1 MNETADVVVIG
12 AGVMGASTAFRLAE
26 RGLKV
31 TVVEKN
37 FVGSGST
44 AKSSAIIRQHYSNE
58 ITARMALFSLRVFQH
73 FDEVVGGECGFR
85 PTGFLVLA
93 SAEQAAGMEANI
105 ALQRAVGIQTGLL
118 SPEELR
124 ELAPGLAGAEEVVAA
139 YEPESGYADPV
150 LTTTAFMAAARRL
163 GATVHQQTEV
173 TGLRFSGGRVTGV
186 ITNRGEIAAGAVV
199 NTAGPWGARVAR
211 MAGIELPVQPCRVQ
225 VALFA
230 PPPGHGPVPLVVA
243 DFVHAIYHRPET
255 GEMTLV
261 GSVDP
266 AEANDHA
273 DPDAYNEYV
282 DTAFV
287 LDSGE
292 RLARRFPYMEAGHS
306 RQGYAGIYDVTPDW
320 HPVIDEPIPGSGF
333 FVAVGH
339 SGHGFKLAPA
349 VGVMVADL
357 VTGQKTE
364 GLDSTLF
371 RLARYAQNE
380 PVRGR
385 YAYSIAG

>member
-199 NTAGPWGARVAR
+199 N
-211 MAGIELPVQPCRVQ
+211 
-225 VALFA
+225 
-230 PPPGHGPVPLVVA
+230 
-243 DFVHAIYHRPET
+243 
-255 GEMTLV
+255 
-261 GSVDP
+261 
-266 AEANDHA
+266 
-273 DPDAYNEYV
+273 
-282 DTAFV
+282 
-287 LDSGE
+287 
-292 RLARRFPYMEAGHS
+292 
-306 RQGYAGIYDVTPDW
+306 
-320 HPVIDEPIPGSGF
+320 
-333 FVAVGH
+333 
-339 SGHGFKLAPA
+339 
-349 VGVMVADL
+349 
-357 VTGQKTE
+357 
-364 GLDSTLF
+364 
-371 RLARYAQNE
+371 
-380 PVRGR
+380 
-385 YAYSIAG
+385 

>member
-1 MNETADVVVIG
+1 MPETADVVVIG

-26 RGLKV
+26 RGLNV
-31 TVVEKN
+31 TVVEKG
-37 FVGSGST
+37 VVAGGST

-73 FDEVVGGECGFR
+73 FAEIVGGECGFR
-85 PTGFLVLA
+85 PTGFLILA
-93 SAEQAAGMEANI
+93 SADQAAGMQANL
-105 ALQRAVGIQTGLL
+105 ALQQAVGIQTRLL
-118 SPEELR
+118 TTAELR
-124 ELAPGLAGAEEVVAA
+124 ELAPGLAAAEEVVAA

-150 LTTTAFMAAARRL
+150 LTTTSFMDAARRL
-163 GATVHQQTEV
+163 GARVHQQTEV
-173 TGLRFSGGRVTGV
+173 TGLRFQGDRVTGV
-186 ITNRGEIAAGAVV
+186 ITTRGEIAAGAVV

-211 MAGIELPVQPCRVQ
+211 MAGLELPLQPCRVQ
-225 VALFA
+225 IALFA
-230 PPPGHGPVPLVVA
+230 PPPGHHPIPLVVA

-255 GEMTLV
+255 GAMTLV
-261 GSVDP
+261 GSIDP

-282 DTAFV
+282 DTTFV
-287 LDSGE
+287 LDTGE
-292 RLARRFPYMEAGHS
+292 RLARRFPYMEAGSS
-306 RQGYAGIYDVTPDW
+306 RPGYAGIYDVTPDW
-320 HPVIDEPIPGSGF
+320 HPIIDEPIPGSGF

-364 GLDSTLF
+364 GLDPSLF
-371 RLARYAQNE
+371 RLARYARNE

>member
-31 TVVEKN
+31 TVVEKG
-37 FVGSGST
+37 FVAGGST

-73 FDEVVGGECGFR
+73 FADIVGGECGFR
-85 PTGFLVLA
+85 PTGFVVLA
-93 SAEQAAGMEANI
+93 SADQADGMKANL
-105 ALQRAVGIQTGLL
+105 ALQQAVGIQTRLL
-118 SPEELR
+118 TTAELL
-124 ELAPGLAGAEEVVAA
+124 ELAPGLAAAEQVVAA

-150 LTTTAFMAAARRL
+150 LTTTGFMAAARRL
-163 GATVHQQTEV
+163 GARVHQQTEV
-173 TGLRFSGGRVTGV
+173 IGLRFRGDRITGV
-186 ITNRGEIAAGAVV
+186 ITTGGEIAAGAVV

-211 MAGIELPVQPCRVQ
+211 MAGLELPLQPCRVQ
-225 VALFA
+225 IALFA
-230 PPPGHGPVPLVVA
+230 PPSGHHPIPLVVA

-255 GEMTLV
+255 GALTLV
-261 GSVDP
+261 GSIDP

-273 DPDAYNEYV
+273 DPDAYNERV
-282 DTAFV
+282 DAAFV
-287 LDSGE
+287 LDAGE
-292 RLARRFPYMEAGHS
+292 RLARRFPYMEAGSS
-306 RQGYAGIYDVTPDW
+306 RPGYAGIYDVTPDW
-320 HPVIDEPIPGSGF
+320 HPIIDEPIPGSGF

-357 VTGQKTE
+357 VTGQKTA
-364 GLDSTLF
+364 GLDPSLF